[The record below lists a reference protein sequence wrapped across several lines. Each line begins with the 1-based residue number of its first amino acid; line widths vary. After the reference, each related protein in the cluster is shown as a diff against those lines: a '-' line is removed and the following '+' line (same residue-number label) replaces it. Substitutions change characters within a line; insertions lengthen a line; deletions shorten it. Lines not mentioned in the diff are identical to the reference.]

1 MDPIVEKIIFTAIGV
16 VVPALLTW
24 LGAQII
30 KYRTLAKKEE
40 DSVIKNTI
48 TNTLTDSLKPLQ
60 EDIGNMK
67 TDISNMKTDIGNMK
81 TDISNLKTDV
91 SNLKTDVGNLKTDI
105 TNMKTDITNMKK
117 DISKL
122 QHFETHFSTRL
133 EPTQDEIEHLKDDI
147 TEILD
152 TLKSQ
157 GVDLQNIQEKEAIL
171 EKETRCAWRYRIRQ
185 LCHIYIARGYMSYE
199 EYSQLQEM
207 FNIYTAIGG
216 NGQTKE
222 LYEKTI
228 DLDIKTDAEIAALQA
243 LNRGKSCPMIHED
256 K

>member
-1 MDPIVEKIIFTAIGV
+1 MKKGEVSQMDPIVEKIIFTAIGV

-30 KYRTLAKKEE
+30 KYKKLAKQEE

-67 TDISNMKTDIGNMK
+67 TDISNMKIDIGN
-81 TDISNLKTDV
+81 L
-91 SNLKTDVGNLKTDI
+91 
-105 TNMKTDITNMKK
+105 KTDITNMKK

-152 TLKSQ
+152 TLKLQ
-157 GVDLQNIQEKEAIL
+157 GVDLQNIREKEAIL

-199 EYSQLQEM
+199 EYAQLQEM

-222 LYEKTI
+222 LYEKTM

-243 LNRGKSCPMIHED
+243 LSRGRSCPMVHED